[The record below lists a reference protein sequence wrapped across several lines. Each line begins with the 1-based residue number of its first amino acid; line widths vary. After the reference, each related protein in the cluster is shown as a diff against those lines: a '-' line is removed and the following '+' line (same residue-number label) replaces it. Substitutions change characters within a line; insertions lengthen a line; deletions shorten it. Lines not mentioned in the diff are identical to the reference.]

1 MTNLIRCRGSLSE
14 MAGCFKAE
22 AEPGLIWRPLLWPGQ
37 EVPVVSI
44 AAQAR
49 ALRLA
54 SWGLPSQVFAKERS
68 LAQRATLFGRDIA
81 GDGGGI
87 MAPERMVRCLIVLE
101 SFAYPEGPADLRT
114 RVWAGLWYEP
124 LCAWAG
130 LCMPD
135 WSGCAGI
142 LVPANALLERVSAH
156 MPLLLPPEARRPWLE
171 GCSIHALG
179 GTYPQADWYL
189 ERSDEHWSKGTTVDD
204 TQS

>member
-1 MTNLIRCRGSLSE
+1 
-14 MAGCFKAE
+14 
-22 AEPGLIWRPLLWPGQ
+22 
-37 EVPVVSI
+37 
-44 AAQAR
+44 
-49 ALRLA
+49 
-54 SWGLPSQVFAKERS
+54 
-68 LAQRATLFGRDIA
+68 
-81 GDGGGI
+81 

-114 RVWAGLWYEP
+114 RVWAGLWDEP

-156 MPLLLPPEARRPWLE
+156 MPLLLPPEARCPWLE

-179 GTYPQADWYL
+179 GTYPRADWYL
-189 ERSDEHWSKGTTVDD
+189 ERSDEHWSKGTPVDD